1 MSIHDLYNK
10 KIIYESETC
19 KNFIALRKDIK
30 EITKTFEQKE
40 IVNIECQLIVT
51 YRSTN

>member
-10 KIIYESETC
+10 KITYESEIC

-40 IVNIECQLIVT
+40 IVNIECKMILT
-51 YRSTN
+51 YRGEN